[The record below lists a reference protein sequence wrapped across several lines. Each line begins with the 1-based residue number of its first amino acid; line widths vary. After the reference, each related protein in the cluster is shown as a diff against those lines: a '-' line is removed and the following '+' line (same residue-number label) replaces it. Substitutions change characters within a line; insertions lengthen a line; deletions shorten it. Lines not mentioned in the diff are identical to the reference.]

1 MPDPGHVITAA
12 SPRPFVLGTQSRAR
26 LREVHPDLAALVERA
41 IQLTAIDFSIHE
53 GLRTYTRQAA
63 LVRAGASWTMDSRH
77 ISGHAVDLVPW
88 VDFDSDG
95 DSELRWDWSLA
106 YPIAQAMRQASLEAA
121 TPLIWGGVWD
131 TPLAHLDGPLEDAVA
146 DYVARRRA
154 LGKPARIDGP
164 HFELPRAAY
173 PAPG

>member
-1 MPDPGHVITAA
+1 MPTPVTVAP
-12 SPRPFVLGTQSRAR
+12 PRPFVLGAQSRLR
-26 LREVHPDLAALVERA
+26 LRGVHPDLVALLERA
-41 IQLTAIDFSIHE
+41 IQLTPVDFAVYE

-106 YPIAQAMRQASLEAA
+106 YPIAQAMRQASLEMH
-121 TPLIWGGVWD
+121 TPLTWGGVWD
-131 TPLAHLDGPLEDAVA
+131 TPLAHLNGPVEDAVA
-146 DYVARRRA
+146 DYVGRRRA
-154 LGKPARIDGP
+154 LGKKARIDGP
-164 HFELPRAAY
+164 HFELPRDAY
-173 PAPG
+173 PELS

>member
-1 MPDPGHVITAA
+1 MPDSRHVIPDAA
-12 SPRPFVLGTQSRAR
+12 ARPFALGIQSRAR

-41 IQLTAIDFSIHE
+41 IQLTPVDFAVHE

-88 VDFDSDG
+88 VDVDG
-95 DSELRWDWSLA
+95 DGRRALRWDWPLI
-106 YPIAQAMRQASLEAA
+106 YPIAAAMRQASLEAA

-131 TPLAHLDGPLEDAVA
+131 TPLAHLPEPLEDAVA

-154 LGKPARIDGP
+154 LGKKARIDGP
-164 HFELPRAAY
+164 HFELPRDAY
-173 PAPG
+173 PDA